1 MQLCKPELV
10 VSLSDYTF
18 PMRVIKLNPDD
29 SNVTLTDACIRK
41 LCTACTTLAF
51 IGLLAA
57 CQSRGSGPNDW
68 PEYLGGPDR
77 NHYSALTQI
86 DSTNVKDLEV
96 AWEYHS
102 GDSGQVQCNPI
113 IVNNILYGITAT
125 VQPFALDAG
134 TGKELWRVRDTAT
147 TTWYGTNRGLTYW
160 EDGDDKRI
168 LYAKESWL
176 YAVDALTGN
185 PIESFGKGGRVSLGA
200 GLGDMGQKRFV
211 ISNTPGAVFE
221 DLIIMP
227 IRLSESTDALP
238 GNVQA
243 FNLRTGELAWTFKTI
258 PHPGELGYDT
268 WPPQAYQDTTLGA
281 ANNWAGMAIDRK
293 RGIVYVPTGSAAF
306 DFYGGNRHGDNLFAN
321 TLLALNAR
329 TGERIWHFQ
338 FVHHDILDRDA
349 PAPPNL
355 LTVTHKGVKID
366 AVAQVTKHGYV
377 FLFNR
382 ETGEPLFPIE
392 EVPAPASDIPGEQ
405 AAKTQPLPTK
415 PLPYARQSL
424 TAEDINPDAPNRDEL
439 LATLTRSRNEGP
451 FTPLSRKGTI
461 IYPGLDGGAE
471 WGGAAVDPDGVMYVN
486 SSEMAWLI
494 SLDTLHANEEYK
506 HPGEAIYM
514 ANCSSCHGR
523 ERKGNAASGFPSLV
537 DPAKR
542 FTRDHVAQVVASGKG
557 MMPAFRKFSND
568 EKKLLVAFLF
578 NDKAMVRADK
588 KEVGKNDKAR
598 KAWRISGYTK
608 FLDANGNPPMRPPWG
623 TLNAIDL
630 NTGEYR
636 WKVTF
641 GSTPELE
648 SKGIAQTGADSYG
661 GPVVTASGLLF
672 IAGTKDGNFNVYS
685 KHSGKLLWETK
696 LPAAA
701 FATPST
707 YSVNGRQYVVM
718 ACGGTK
724 LGAPKGDSYVAFALP
739 Q

>member
-1 MQLCKPELV
+1 MRRTLLPAIL
-10 VSLSDYTF
+10 LSNI
-18 PMRVIKLNPDD
+18 RVMSSGMKRKSFGHPFVLLISVFAL
-29 SNVTLTDACIRK
+29 LT
-41 LCTACTTLAF
+41 
-51 IGLLAA
+51 A
-57 CQSRGSGPNDW
+57 CQSRDTGSTGW
-68 PEYLGGPDR
+68 SEYLGGPDR
-77 NHYSALTQI
+77 NHYSTLTQI
-86 DSTNVKDLEV
+86 DSSNVKDLEV
-96 AWEYHS
+96 AWEYHA

-113 IVNNILYGITAT
+113 IVNNIVYGITAT
-125 VQPFALDAG
+125 VQPFALDAA
-134 TGKELWRVRDTAT
+134 TGKELWRVRDTSG

-176 YAVDALTGN
+176 YAVDARTGK
-185 PIESFGKGGRVSLGA
+185 PVTSFGKDGRVSLGT
-200 GLGDMGQKRFV
+200 GLGPMASHRFV
-211 ISNTPGAVFE
+211 ISNTPGAVYE

-243 FNLRTGELAWTFKTI
+243 FNIRTGELAWTFKTI

-268 WPPQAYQDTTLGA
+268 WPAKAYQDTTLGA
-281 ANNWAGMAIDRK
+281 ANNWAGMSIDRS

-355 LTVTHKGVKID
+355 LTVTHDGKKVD

-382 ETGEPLFPIE
+382 ETGAPLFPIE
-392 EVPAPASDIPGEQ
+392 EVPAPPSDIPGEL
-405 AAKTQPLPTK
+405 ASKTQPRPTA
-415 PLPYARQSL
+415 PEPYARQSL
-424 TAEDINPDAPNRDEL
+424 KAEDINPNAPNRDEL
-439 LATLTRSRNEGP
+439 IATLAKSRNEGP

-471 WGGAAVDPDGVMYVN
+471 WGGVAVDPDGIMYIN

-494 SLDTLHANEEYK
+494 SLDTLNGQENYK
-506 HPGEAIYM
+506 HPGEAVYLTHC
-514 ANCSSCHGR
+514 APCHGR

-542 FTRDHVAQVVASGKG
+542 FSRDHVKDVVSTGKG
-557 MMPAFRKFSND
+557 MMPAFRKFTD
-568 EKKLLVAFLF
+568 EDKKLLVAFLF
-578 NDKAMVRADK
+578 NDKVEKRTDR
-588 KEVGKNDKAR
+588 KEAGHVSKSP

-630 NTGEYR
+630 NTGKYL
-636 WKVTF
+636 WKVPF

-648 SKGIAQTGADSYG
+648 AGGNPQTGADSYG
-661 GPVVTASGLLF
+661 GPVITASGLLF
-672 IAGTKDGNFNVYS
+672 IAGTKDRQFKVYS
-685 KHSGKLLWETK
+685 MKSGKLLWSTK
-696 LPAAA
+696 LPAPA

-739 Q
+739 QK